1 MDIDII
7 KSFYREIYEHYFYRS
22 DNSDKGVSFGIDDY
36 QKFIEE
42 EVNKIV
48 MFIIKG
54 DFIGF
59 NEKLP
64 EEIETIYSEYL
75 NKIENQLADNVDLF
89 KFFEENTNN
98 IFQEV
103 KKILSEFF
111 TIIYHFT
118 FVSNHLVYQRQTF
131 IETNNEL
138 LYELCEYCNLFILDY
153 SIVDNIEY
161 YEKLSKLN
169 IRVKERHNKKPF
181 KNLNILEAKLKFL
194 EYKWLKRKKYNRLK
208 LQKYDNI
215 NYSEKYIFNDNIVN
229 LDEKIKIGEPYYSYY
244 KDWINKIEY
253 HYFEEKARESD
264 YLSIIR
270 NKDKRDLNSYDI
282 YLKIKYYKDIDENI
296 DELKKLQDDVQRLDE
311 SIRIKNELYYF
322 NNLFSLLVK
331 SDVEEEL
338 INREYK
344 KITKKHK
351 EANNNNFFIHY
362 KYLTYLIEL
371 ANKKDNLD
379 NIKIDDYQ
387 KILDVCR
394 NKFEWAK
401 RVFNRLYDFDK
412 KDCLINIQGISVY
425 HPSAFSLPLSIFENE
440 RIINKLEKD
449 FNDLKQKRNQIYIKE
464 IENKIKTDEKKSIE
478 IITVFTAIIS
488 FIVGSIGAFKFIESF
503 VESLLFITIFGT
515 SISIFVLL
523 MLVSTKGLEKLKQYW
538 YLFLIGY
545 ISIFVII
552 CCLFSQKKSNDKG
565 NYIINEKLM
574 NKKIDSIYQISKK
587 EIRHDVNKVD
597 SSEKKII
604 KNNK

>member
-1 MDIDII
+1 MDIIE
-7 KSFYREIYEHYFYRS
+7 SFYRKIYKYYFYLGS
-22 DNSDKGVSFGIDDY
+22 YKSWGVSYIDY

-42 EVNKIV
+42 EINKIV
-48 MFIIKG
+48 IFIIKG

-89 KFFEENTNN
+89 KFFNENTNN

-362 KYLTYLIEL
+362 KYLTYLIEQ
-371 ANKKDNLD
+371 ANKKNNLD

-552 CCLFSQKKSNDKG
+552 CWLFSQKKSNDKG

-597 SSEKKII
+597 SSDKKII

>member
-1 MDIDII
+1 MDIIE
-7 KSFYREIYEHYFYRS
+7 SFYRKIYKYYFYLGS
-22 DNSDKGVSFGIDDY
+22 YKSWGVSYIDY

-42 EVNKIV
+42 EINKIV
-48 MFIIKG
+48 IFIIKG

-89 KFFEENTNN
+89 KFFNENTNN

-344 KITKKHK
+344 
-351 EANNNNFFIHY
+351 FFIHY
-362 KYLTYLIEL
+362 KYLTYLIEQ

-552 CCLFSQKKSNDKG
+552 CWLFSQKKSNDKG

-597 SSEKKII
+597 SSDKKII